1 MLLLSRAARASLDR
15 PRLPLAAITATEATM
30 GVGAWATWRTLV
42 LRIASLADTDWPTK
56 SSADPADHHGAGM
69 WTMLAAAVIAAV
81 GGFIAC
87 CVLPV
92 WFCSALL
99 CFCFWVS
106 CGSRGGE

>member
-1 MLLLSRAARASLDR
+1 MARAGLDR
-15 PRLPLAAITATEATM
+15 PHLPLGAITATEAVL

-42 LRIASLADTDWPTK
+42 LGLASLADTDWPTK
-56 SSADPADHHGAGM
+56 SSGDPADHHGAGV

-87 CVLPV
+87 CSLPV
-92 WFCSALL
+92 WFFFIFLGG
-99 CFCFWVS
+99 WVP